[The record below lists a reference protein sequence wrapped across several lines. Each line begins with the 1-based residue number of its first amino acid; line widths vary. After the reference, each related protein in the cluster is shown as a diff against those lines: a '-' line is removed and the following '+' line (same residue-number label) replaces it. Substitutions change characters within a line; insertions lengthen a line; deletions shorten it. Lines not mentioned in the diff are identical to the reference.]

1 MARDRRASARTATH
15 PTVIAA
21 CQPRHPRRPPGDVG
35 RQCEIDDAAG
45 PMKLR
50 GQQPKG
56 TLRFGS
62 SFNSDVAITRAEVD
76 AEMLGVEGSPGAM
89 RIYLGCGGRG
99 ENREKKQRAACGVR
113 RNHRAI
119 SRKKFSMPF
128 ATPRAYRSRPSALAS
143 IASCSGIIMNKPS
156 VSADGIQGSRTS

>member
-1 MARDRRASARTATH
+1 
-15 PTVIAA
+15 
-21 CQPRHPRRPPGDVG
+21 
-35 RQCEIDDAAG
+35 
-45 PMKLR
+45 MKLR

-56 TLRFGS
+56 ALRFASG
-62 SFNSDVAITRAEVD
+62 FNGDAAIAGAEVD
-76 AEMLGVEGSPGAM
+76 AEVLCMQRAPRTRGVCLRS
-89 RIYLGCGGRG
+89 GGGG

-113 RNHRAI
+113 RDHRAI

-156 VSADGIQGSRTS
+156 VSADGIQGSRTSA